1 MINTAKSWV
10 RVCALNDI
18 PTDKAQDIN
27 INGQRLIVTRCG
39 SEAHIFQGFC
49 SHMLFPLGGS
59 QIDDCVLTCGLHHS
73 QFDVQDGSVVTWST
87 YPPIVGKTLS
97 ALRERKALKSYETRV
112 TDGDVYVV
120 WLTDKPENVRVRMG
134 A

>member
-18 PTDKAQDIN
+18 PADKAQDVT

-39 SEAHIFQGFC
+39 DEPRIYQGFC
-49 SHMLFPLGGS
+49 SHMLYPLGNSG
-59 QIDDCVLTCGLHHS
+59 IDNCVLTCSLHRS
-73 QFDVQDGSVVTWST
+73 QFDVRDGSVVTWST
-87 YPPIVGKTLS
+87 YPPTVGKTLS

-112 TDGDVYVV
+112 TDGDVYIA
-120 WLTDKPENVRVRMG
+120 WLTDRPENVRVRMG